1 MNENTVWA
9 EIRFIF
15 FFPVMRNKELIFF
28 RNSLP
33 VRTKCTR
40 SELSN
45 YQSHSGVCNS
55 PGALLRRCNK
65 DGLRL
70 LRIVLPL

>member
-28 RNSLP
+28 
-33 VRTKCTR
+33 
-40 SELSN
+40 SEQLASEDKV
-45 YQSHSGVCNS
+45 YTQ
-55 PGALLRRCNK
+55 
-65 DGLRL
+65 
-70 LRIVLPL
+70 